1 MVFDLGRHSAAS
13 LIPAHKTS
21 AKHNASRGFRT
32 EICGIAT
39 VSFMSDERFTD
50 EYGFTG
56 PLPVTSTQ
64 RVVPSGEFHPGLS
77 VGEMAPDFELPSH
90 SGEMIS
96 FHADRDGARAALLF
110 YRSAV
115 W

>member
-1 MVFDLGRHSAAS
+1 MG
-13 LIPAHKTS
+13 
-21 AKHNASRGFRT
+21 
-32 EICGIAT
+32 
-39 VSFMSDERFTD
+39 DEQFTD
-50 EYGFTG
+50 DYGFTG

-64 RVVPSGEFHPGLS
+64 RVVPTGEFHPGLS
-77 VGEMAPDFELPSH
+77 IGESAPDFELPNH
-90 SGEMIS
+90 CGETIS

>member
-1 MVFDLGRHSAAS
+1 
-13 LIPAHKTS
+13 
-21 AKHNASRGFRT
+21 
-32 EICGIAT
+32 
-39 VSFMSDERFTD
+39 MSDDQFTD

-64 RVVPSGEFHPGLS
+64 RVVPTGDFPPGLAI
-77 VGEMAPDFELPSH
+77 GDAAPDFTLPNH
-90 SGEMIS
+90 LGES
-96 FHADRDGARAALLF
+96 VTFHDDRAGRRAAVLF

>member
-1 MVFDLGRHSAAS
+1 MT
-13 LIPAHKTS
+13 K
-21 AKHNASRGFRT
+21 
-32 EICGIAT
+32 
-39 VSFMSDERFTD
+39 DEFTD
-50 EYGFTG
+50 PYGFTA

-64 RVVPSGEFHPGLS
+64 RMIPTGEFKPGLS
-77 VGEMAPDFELPSH
+77 VGQPAPDFELPNH
-90 SGEMIS
+90 LGETVS

>member
-1 MVFDLGRHSAAS
+1 
-13 LIPAHKTS
+13 
-21 AKHNASRGFRT
+21 
-32 EICGIAT
+32 
-39 VSFMSDERFTD
+39 MSDQIFTD

-64 RVVPSGEFHPGLS
+64 RMIPEGDFAPGLAI
-77 VGEMAPDFELPSH
+77 GEAAPDFALPNQH
-90 SGEMIS
+90 GEEIS
-96 FHADRDGARAALLF
+96 FHEDRAGARAAVLF

>member
-1 MVFDLGRHSAAS
+1 MGDQL
-13 LIPAHKTS
+13 
-21 AKHNASRGFRT
+21 
-32 EICGIAT
+32 
-39 VSFMSDERFTD
+39 FTD

-64 RVVPSGEFHPGLS
+64 RVVPTGDFPPGLA
-77 VGEMAPDFELPSH
+77 VGERAPDFTLPDQH
-90 SGEMIS
+90 GEPVT
-96 FHADRDGARAALLF
+96 FHADRDGARAAVLF